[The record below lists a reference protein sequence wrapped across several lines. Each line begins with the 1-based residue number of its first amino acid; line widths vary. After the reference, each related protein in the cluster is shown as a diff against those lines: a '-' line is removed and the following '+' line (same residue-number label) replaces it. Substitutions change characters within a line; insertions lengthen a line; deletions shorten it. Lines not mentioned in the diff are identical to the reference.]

1 MVLCRP
7 AFSKVYTEGYIM
19 MNEKEKNM
27 AIYGYII
34 YMFGKLAEEHNTINE
49 NLPELKKS
57 IQKQLNVDVVNVAF
71 DTV

>member
-1 MVLCRP
+1 MCRP

-19 MNEKEKNM
+19 MNEKEKNK

-34 YMFGKLAEEHNTINE
+34 YMFGKLAEEHKTIKE
-49 NLPELKKS
+49 NLPELKKN